1 MWPLRVSQ
9 ILTVPSKSQHNAAF
23 RRRKH
28 STIFRT
34 GNHPF
39 SLAVKCDSCDVSS
52 VAFESEDCGRVGGL
66 DIVELDFLVAG
77 GGEKALVG

>member
-1 MWPLRVSQ
+1 
-9 ILTVPSKSQHNAAF
+9 
-23 RRRKH
+23 
-28 STIFRT
+28 
-34 GNHPF
+34 
-39 SLAVKCDSCDVSS
+39 VKCDSCDVSS